1 MDPRLSSVWIVVA
14 VVGVATVA
22 LKAVGPVILGGR
34 ELPDALSSVL
44 FLLAPALLGALVVT
58 QAVGGDREIVLD
70 DRLVG
75 IGAAVLAIVL
85 RLPLLAVVV
94 FAAAATAAS
103 RALG

>member
-1 MDPRLSSVWIVVA
+1 LSSVWIVVA
-14 VVGVATVA
+14 VVGVATIA

-34 ELPDALSSVL
+34 ELPEDLSSVL

-75 IGAAVLAIVL
+75 IGAAILAIVL
-85 RLPLLAVVV
+85 RLPLIVVV
-94 FAAAATAAS
+94 VIAAAATAAS